1 MKHIFKNLKKSK
13 SNQHSR
19 TWQTT
24 TNILDQWEFCQSKM
38 ISPHWIL
45 LYWYLC
51 GSPSLFLS
59 VVPTWLD
66 TRYSDFFW
74 SWWDRIENTNWHV
87 KIISTLYFIP
97 WLFPKQWKK
106 KSFSPF
112 SAKIRPLGL
121 IGICAVMYNW
131 LHQKSTAWY
140 GKYTNFLGE
149 PQLSRH
155 IIIKCFVAFF

>member
-1 MKHIFKNLKKSK
+1 MRNGNFLKMRVSEICVKRIRVNQGVGVHMQSVMKHIFKNLKKSK

-38 ISPHWIL
+38 IYPHWIL

-87 KIISTLYFIP
+87 CNSMHYVVVKSKI
-97 WLFPKQWKK
+97 
-106 KSFSPF
+106 
-112 SAKIRPLGL
+112 
-121 IGICAVMYNW
+121 MYLNV
-131 LHQKSTAWY
+131 SSVVE
-140 GKYTNFLGE
+140 F
-149 PQLSRH
+149 
-155 IIIKCFVAFF
+155 